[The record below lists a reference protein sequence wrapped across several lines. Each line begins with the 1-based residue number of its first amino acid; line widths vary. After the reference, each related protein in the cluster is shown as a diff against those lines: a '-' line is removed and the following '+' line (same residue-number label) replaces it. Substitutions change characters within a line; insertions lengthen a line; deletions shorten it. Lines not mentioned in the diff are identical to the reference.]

1 MNFNIKT
8 WTSDQKKYFIIA
20 IVLAVVFL
28 TSLILIFT
36 LPTMTHQII
45 TSPDNKTKSGWPVR
59 LSAPYIDMSSY
70 VTPTSAYSINGAPDL
85 GKLSDESGFRYFNL
99 GFIQPDSKKP
109 LEDDGTIRWG
119 WGGYFT
125 LSESGSDLNQYKG
138 IKTSLSNLRERGGDF
153 AISIGGQLGDAPWK
167 VTQNQ
172 SNLEKFYL
180 DVIETYELKRMD
192 LDIEESN
199 QDAGQN
205 EVNAR
210 AIKAVQDKTNV
221 EITLTIPIMPN
232 GWQDKQIKII
242 EAYIDAGVDIA
253 VINSMTMCYGTGVY
267 GDEDYGSASVRAMEN
282 AINQIKIIYSNRGI
296 ELTDDQAY
304 LKMGATISIGYE
316 SELYPIFTLDMA
328 NKVINDAIDKNYG
341 LVSMWSMNRD
351 AILESN
357 KAISTQ
363 YNYTNVLQKYN
374 QDTN

>member
-1 MNFNIKT
+1 
-8 WTSDQKKYFIIA
+8 
-20 IVLAVVFL
+20 
-28 TSLILIFT
+28 
-36 LPTMTHQII
+36 
-45 TSPDNKTKSGWPVR
+45 
-59 LSAPYIDMSSY
+59 
-70 VTPTSAYSINGAPDL
+70 
-85 GKLSDESGFRYFNL
+85 
-99 GFIQPDSKKP
+99 
-109 LEDDGTIRWG
+109 
-119 WGGYFT
+119 
-125 LSESGSDLNQYKG
+125 
-138 IKTSLSNLRERGGDF
+138 
-153 AISIGGQLGDAPWK
+153 
-167 VTQNQ
+167 
-172 SNLEKFYL
+172 
-180 DVIETYELKRMD
+180 
-192 LDIEESN
+192 
-199 QDAGQN
+199 
-205 EVNAR
+205 
-210 AIKAVQDKTNV
+210 
-221 EITLTIPIMPN
+221 MPN